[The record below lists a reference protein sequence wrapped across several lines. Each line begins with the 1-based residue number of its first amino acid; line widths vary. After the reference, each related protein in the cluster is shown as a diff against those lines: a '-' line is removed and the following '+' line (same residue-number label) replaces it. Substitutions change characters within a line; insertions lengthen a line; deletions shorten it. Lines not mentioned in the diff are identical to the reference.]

1 MSNILKFNDFLN
13 KIEEGV
19 GDKYLKRKYNIADEF
34 DDFEKKFNKSKSK
47 LNKDNIIGTI
57 GKTDIIKNPSNLD
70 NIEYGVRGVITKNGD
85 LYLASIMSDVIHI
98 DILLFLKNKGIIN
111 DRHVGWEDLLKN
123 KPNDFITVQRVW
135 NKNIIAIGESYII
148 PKRGEEKQNALNLFV
163 PFFNNAKIKNPN
175 IKFVPLTIKSA
186 VREYLNEKEISDWRT
201 KGSGS

>member
-19 GDKYLKRKYNIADEF
+19 GDKYLKRKHNISDEF
-34 DDFEKKFNKSKSK
+34 EDFEKTYNKSKLK
-47 LNKDNIIGTI
+47 KDDIIGTI
-57 GKTDIIKNPSNLD
+57 GKTSIIKNPSNLD
-70 NIEYGVRGVITKNGD
+70 NIEYGVRCVITKNGD
-85 LYLASIMSDVIHI
+85 LYISDSMSDVIHN
-98 DILLFLKNKGIIN
+98 DILLFLKNKGIISES
-111 DRHVGWEDLLKN
+111 HIKWENLEN
-123 KPNDFITVQRVW
+123 RKPNEFITVQRVW
-135 NKNIIAIGESYII
+135 NKDIIAIGESYMI

>member
-19 GDKYLKRKYNIADEF
+19 GDKYLKRKHNISDEF
-34 DDFEKKFNKSKSK
+34 EDFEKTYNKSKLK
-47 LNKDNIIGTI
+47 KDNIIGTI
-57 GKTDIIKNPSNLD
+57 GKTSIIKNPSNLD
-70 NIEYGVRGVITKNGD
+70 NIEYGVRCVITKNGD
-85 LYLASIMSDVIHI
+85 LYISDSMSDVIHN
-98 DILLFLKNKGIIN
+98 DILLFLKNKGIISES
-111 DRHVGWEDLLKN
+111 HIKWENLEN
-123 KPNDFITVQRVW
+123 RKPNEFITVQRVW
-135 NKNIIAIGESYII
+135 NKDIIAIGESYMI

-175 IKFVPLTIKSA
+175 IKFVLLTIKSA

>member
-148 PKRGEEKQNALNLFV
+148 PKRGEEKQNTLNLFI
-163 PFFNNAKIKNPN
+163 PYFNKSKVKNPKIKFEPN
-175 IKFVPLTIKSA
+175 TIRTS
-186 VREYLNEKEISDWRT
+186 VRKYLNENELSDWRT